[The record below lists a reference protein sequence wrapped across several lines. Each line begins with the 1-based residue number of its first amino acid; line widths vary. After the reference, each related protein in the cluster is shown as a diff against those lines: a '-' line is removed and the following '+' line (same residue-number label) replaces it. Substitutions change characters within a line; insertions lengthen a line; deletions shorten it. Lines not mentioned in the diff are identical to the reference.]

1 MASKLSARDVVKALK
16 GLSNKQIRNL
26 VFLLGVHSNA
36 LDDINE
42 EFSGDTRKEKYVEKW
57 LNIDIYASW
66 GKLVC
71 GLRAIDMIVV
81 AADVESEYVKR
92 TEAPPPASH
101 ITIPVSTATLQF
113 QQPITA
119 PVQLEAAPFL
129 VIASTPAALTP
140 ADNQLLAVNEARV
153 AEVKVSIAYFEEL
166 FTDLTVDVEL
176 ELVQKEEQDCLFFK
190 RFRSYL
196 LAVPAAKKGVHIGF
210 FRQNEKDILETKEV
224 ERLFPILNH
233 YCNYSNYE
241 IIVVVVK
248 RFCGEP
254 LQQRMLTYRDL
265 HIEFEKKTTVNVYL
279 CAISATPESN
289 VFTAFTKMVMKINKP
304 SNVCTLYE
312 IRQLKESIALNASL
326 HSYSVYIEDQQ
337 EGSVHLVLRF
347 PEECGWLVGGVMT
360 DEFMETHLLTDVTF
374 DGKDLKSYLVSHSLF
389 TGAKHMPLLS

>member
-16 GLSNKQIRNL
+16 GLSNKQIRHL

-153 AEVKVSIAYFEEL
+153 AEVKCIF
-166 FTDLTVDVEL
+166 
-176 ELVQKEEQDCLFFK
+176 
-190 RFRSYL
+190 
-196 LAVPAAKKGVHIGF
+196 
-210 FRQNEKDILETKEV
+210 
-224 ERLFPILNH
+224 
-233 YCNYSNYE
+233 
-241 IIVVVVK
+241 
-248 RFCGEP
+248 
-254 LQQRMLTYRDL
+254 
-265 HIEFEKKTTVNVYL
+265 
-279 CAISATPESN
+279 
-289 VFTAFTKMVMKINKP
+289 
-304 SNVCTLYE
+304 
-312 IRQLKESIALNASL
+312 
-326 HSYSVYIEDQQ
+326 
-337 EGSVHLVLRF
+337 
-347 PEECGWLVGGVMT
+347 
-360 DEFMETHLLTDVTF
+360 
-374 DGKDLKSYLVSHSLF
+374 
-389 TGAKHMPLLS
+389 

>member
-1 MASKLSARDVVKALK
+1 M
-16 GLSNKQIRNL
+16 
-26 VFLLGVHSNA
+26 
-36 LDDINE
+36 
-42 EFSGDTRKEKYVEKW
+42 
-57 LNIDIYASW
+57 
-66 GKLVC
+66 
-71 GLRAIDMIVV
+71 
-81 AADVESEYVKR
+81 
-92 TEAPPPASH
+92 
-101 ITIPVSTATLQF
+101 
-113 QQPITA
+113 
-119 PVQLEAAPFL
+119 
-129 VIASTPAALTP
+129 
-140 ADNQLLAVNEARV
+140 
-153 AEVKVSIAYFEEL
+153 
-166 FTDLTVDVEL
+166 

-374 DGKDLKSYLVSHSLF
+374 DGKDLKSYLVSHSLVILVLNTCLF
-389 TGAKHMPLLS
+389 CISS